1 MDRLRLKTTWF
12 LAVVILLSSCSFFNE
27 DDFEDPSPFLQYEAT
42 ASLEASPADE
52 LQVQVRVINQHRSSD
67 VVLAHS
73 LCNVTV
79 LLTPEDETIAP
90 ASLAQTCADVM
101 VTSTIGASGSKTFTF
116 QMSREDLRENG
127 VQDGTY
133 AVTATIRF
141 AQLARQ
147 DLNAGTISLADQ
159 S

>member
-1 MDRLRLKTTWF
+1 MMDRLRLKTTSF

-42 ASLEASPADE
+42 ASIESSPADE
-52 LQVQVRVINQHRSSD
+52 LQVRVRVINQHRSSD
-67 VVLAHS
+67 VVLAHT

-79 LLTPEDETIAP
+79 LLTPEDDTAAP
-90 ASLAQTCADVM
+90 ASLAPTCADVM

-116 QMSREDLRENG
+116 QMSREELGENG

-133 AVTATIRF
+133 TVTATIRF

-147 DLNAGTISLADQ
+147 DASSASVTRIF
-159 S
+159 